1 MPSTVRGGRGET
13 EALAT
18 GLHLGASR
26 QPPRARARRVL
37 SLVASR
43 RGWIAGIGLLLALL
57 LFLTAY
63 PLAMLVYGSLHTT
76 PPGMAGTF
84 SLDGYRAMLS
94 TTNAV
99 VLLNTVA
106 LSLVKT
112 VLAMLLA
119 LFLAWIVA
127 RTDTPG
133 RGTLEVLITLPFYIP
148 PILTAMA
155 WGMLGTP
162 KGGLINLAWTSLTG
176 SREPLVNIY
185 SYGGVVWH
193 MMQYSTPFLFLLMV
207 GAFKSMDPA
216 LEESSRMSG
225 ASTWTTFRR
234 VTLGLM
240 LPVTTSAFLLSFIRG
255 VESFESALIFGTPAG
270 IEVITTE
277 IYHLIHHTNTPDYQQ
292 ATALALGIMVLMFG
306 LVAWQWRL
314 LGGRSFFTVTGK
326 GYAPRVTRLGRWR
339 WATFAF
345 CALFFAVTVVLPVAQ
360 LILSSFFK
368 FFGFYRTSMIT
379 LDHYHAAWSNRL
391 LWRALG
397 NTVLLGV
404 LGATATMMLGGIVA
418 YVLVRTRF
426 VARRVLEVLA
436 WLPWM
441 MPGMVLGVGF
451 LWAYA
456 LMPGP
461 IQLYG
466 TLWALLVAY
475 VTLGT
480 PLAVRTMAGAFAQLA
495 HDLEECS
502 RVHGAAWWTTFRRI
516 LLALAWPAFAVG
528 WILIFF
534 IILRE
539 LSASILLYSVG
550 NEVLSVVV
558 MRLWTEGK
566 AGQVSVIA
574 LVMLLLIFLFRFV
587 ESRLVRSHLAQ
598 RRS

>member
-1 MPSTVRGGRGET
+1 MATIET
-13 EALAT
+13 ALRRTRALDT
-18 GLHLGASR
+18 GVL
-26 QPPRARARRVL
+26 RRN
-37 SLVASR
+37 VAL
-43 RGWIAGIGLLLALL
+43 GLLLALL

-76 PPGMAGTF
+76 PPGAEGAF
-84 SLDGYRAMLS
+84 NLDGYRAMLS
-94 TTNAV
+94 RTNAI
-99 VLLNTVA
+99 VLLNTIV

-112 VLAMLLA
+112 VLAMVVA

-133 RGTLEVLITLPFYIP
+133 RAMLEVLITLPFYIP

-155 WGMLGTP
+155 WGMLATP
-162 KGGLINLAWTSLTG
+162 KGGLINLAWTGMTG
-176 SREPLVNIY
+176 SRDPLVNIY

-216 LEESSRMSG
+216 LEESSRTSG
-225 ASTWTTFRR
+225 ATATTTFRR

-240 LPVTTSAFLLSFIRG
+240 LPVTTSAFILSFIRG

-277 IYHLIHHTNTPDYQQ
+277 IYHLIHHTNRPDYQQ

-306 LVAWQWRL
+306 LVAWQWQL

-326 GYAPRVTRLGRWR
+326 GYTPRVTRLGRWR

-345 CALFFAVTVVLPVAQ
+345 CMLFFVITVVLPVGQ
-360 LILSSFFK
+360 LVISSFFK
-368 FFGFYRTSMIT
+368 FFGFYRTSMLT
-379 LDHYHAAWSNRL
+379 LDHYSAAWGNRL

-397 NTVLLGV
+397 NTLLLGV
-404 LGATATMMLGGIVA
+404 LGATATMMLGGVVA

-426 VARRVLEVLA
+426 RIRRVLEILA

-480 PLAVRTMAGAFAQLA
+480 PLAVRTMTGAFAQLA

-574 LVMLLLIFLFRFV
+574 LVMLALIFVFRFV
-587 ESRLVRSHLAQ
+587 EARLVRSHISKHDAQ
-598 RRS
+598 S